1 MCCKADKKKL
11 EMMNRFYVSCIF
23 LSLSPFLSKFFRDIF
38 RWWNVVER
46 RGCDPFLMV
55 TIEGHYNTSAS
66 VLLNSSCQPHALI
79 MMMLYYCHFAIIT
92 VKFSGRERRRWSIKA
107 ARANVLE
114 LRIIHTLLSSTKIS
128 TLWILNYNF
137 STPLPRYSRSKLVKL
152 KDE

>member
-1 MCCKADKKKL
+1 
-11 EMMNRFYVSCIF
+11 MNRFYVSCIF

-92 VKFSGRERRRWSIKA
+92 VKFSGRETTMKHQSCESKCPWTTHHPHSVILHKNCDTFELWRRFLKVQFQIRDDS
-107 ARANVLE
+107 
-114 LRIIHTLLSSTKIS
+114 LLAVKTSKIERRLS
-128 TLWILNYNF
+128 FYW
-137 STPLPRYSRSKLVKL
+137 V
-152 KDE
+152 